1 MTRPDISVI
10 IPNLNSPFIHRTIAA
25 LQGQTIGDA
34 LREILVVGMDEPG
47 LVTPGERV
55 RLIAYDRP
63 TSAAHNRNAGM
74 EQATGEILCLT
85 DADCIP
91 DPDWLERLTAPLAD
105 ADVAVVGGGVRFD
118 RANYWSLCDN
128 LSWFY
133 QFLESAPAGRR
144 SHLPTLNLA
153 LRRAV
158 YTEVGGMSLSY
169 PLAAGE
175 DTEWTERM
183 AAAGHALHFVP
194 QATVTHV
201 ARRTS
206 FASLWR
212 HGYDYGRYSPLISR
226 PDGGRSSRYR
236 ADTLLP
242 RRWQSMLLLSPLLA
256 KLATLRTLSGHRVW
270 SALPGIWLSKLAWC
284 MGAAS
289 TLRRPNIG

>member
-25 LQGQTIGDA
+25 LQAQTVGSR
-34 LREILVVGMDEPG
+34 LVEILVVGMDAPG
-47 LVTPGERV
+47 LVTPDERV
-55 RLIAYDRP
+55 GLIAFEQP

-74 EQATGEILCLT
+74 AAARGDILCLT

-91 DPDWLERLTAPLAD
+91 DPEWLERLTAPFAD
-105 ADVAVVGGGVRFD
+105 PQVAVVGGGVRFD

-133 QFLESAPAGRR
+133 QFLESASPGTR

-153 LRRAV
+153 LRRTV
-158 YTEVGGMSLSY
+158 YEEVGGMSLSY

-183 AAAGHALHFVP
+183 AAAGHALHFAP
-194 QATVTHV
+194 AAAVTHV

-206 FASLWR
+206 FRALWR

-236 ADTLLP
+236 ADRLLP
-242 RRWQSMLLLSPLLA
+242 RGRLSMLLLSPLLA
-256 KLATLRTLSGHRVW
+256 KLATIRTLSGHRVW
-270 SALPGIWLSKLAWC
+270 AALPGIWISKLAWC

-289 TLRRPNIG
+289 ALGRANIG